1 MSMKLIVA
9 GAKPLRSSTSRIEAA
24 IFENAFISAFVYESG
39 AGASFAAGAEA
50 GGGASVLV
58 GTPGETERSTTV
70 GRADSESEEDD
81 SAPGTEVVGSSRDL
95 RCTLASGRRRRLQ
108 GCNLPLFSLF
118 DFAANPL
125 FESYGSDSGSR
136 QHSGLTLGSRVPNFR
151 SPGEHLLGASIQLS
165 VRRMIGTC
173 F

>member
-1 MSMKLIVA
+1 MSMKSIVA

-24 IFENAFISAFVYESG
+24 IFENTFISAFVYESG

-81 SAPGTEVVGSSRDL
+81 SAPGTEVVAAGILDALLLVVGVDAFSAAIFPSFHCLILRRIRSLRVMVVIAEAASTAASR
-95 RCTLASGRRRRLQ
+95 LAAASQISDRLVST
-108 GCNLPLFSLF
+108 CLAPVFNC
-118 DFAANPL
+118 L
-125 FESYGSDSGSR
+125 FEG
-136 QHSGLTLGSRVPNFR
+136 
-151 SPGEHLLGASIQLS
+151 
-165 VRRMIGTC
+165 
-173 F
+173 